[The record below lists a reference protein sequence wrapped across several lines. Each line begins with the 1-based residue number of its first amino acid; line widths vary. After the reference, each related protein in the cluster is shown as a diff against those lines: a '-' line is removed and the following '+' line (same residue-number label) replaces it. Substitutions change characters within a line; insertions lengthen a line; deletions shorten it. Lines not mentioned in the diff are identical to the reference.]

1 MPAAVLA
8 LAVLSGCG
16 GNSVS
21 GAPAAGKA
29 PATADPQGIRRQ
41 TEAAIGDCMKRKGF
55 KYNPSLP
62 SDQKTD
68 EEVKRE
74 TGDYR
79 SVREQREKYGFGL
92 YSGYVYPEYRPAGG
106 MNFSDQDP
114 NNPIMMA
121 LSSTQLASWRTT
133 RDTCYSAAVKKLT
146 GRTVSSEI
154 DLSMQA
160 HTMLEQAE
168 SRELDGDARL
178 LDLAGRFGDC
188 LKTKGVRVRS
198 LKPTA
203 VGDASEAA
211 IRVEMSALGDKQ
223 LLDRG
228 TDPAALRKISVT
240 EPGGEK
246 NAPGESVFLPSLTPD
261 EARPYLAGEIKAAL
275 DDLEC
280 GKDFYA
286 AFQPRERQIRDRID
300 REFGYHAGL
309 TS

>member
-1 MPAAVLA
+1 
-8 LAVLSGCG
+8 
-16 GNSVS
+16 
-21 GAPAAGKA
+21 
-29 PATADPQGIRRQ
+29 
-41 TEAAIGDCMKRKGF
+41 
-55 KYNPSLP
+55 
-62 SDQKTD
+62 
-68 EEVKRE
+68 
-74 TGDYR
+74 
-79 SVREQREKYGFGL
+79 
-92 YSGYVYPEYRPAGG
+92 
-106 MNFSDQDP
+106 
-114 NNPIMMA
+114 MMA
-121 LSSTQLASWRTT
+121 LSSAQLESWRTT
-133 RDTCYSAAVKKLT
+133 RDSCYSEAVKKLT

-154 DLSMQA
+154 DLHEQA
-160 HTMLEQAE
+160 GTMLEQAE

-188 LKTKGVRVRS
+188 LKAKGVRVRS

-203 VGDASEAA
+203 VGDAGEAA
-211 IRVEMSALGDKQ
+211 IRTEMSALGDRQ

-228 TDPAALRKISVT
+228 TDPAALRKTSVA
-240 EPGGEK
+240 EQGGEK

-261 EARPYLAGEIKAAL
+261 EAGPYLAGEIKAAL